1 MQTLEVRH
9 FLGFKWLSTIDR
21 RCWFPL
27 SEVCRQI
34 EFYLKIR
41 LFSLK
46 NLPLKSMLRVERVG
60 ELGFKKVGI
69 LLALKGA
76 NDSSICSRLRGVRPR
91 FSVLRLNPIAWVSL
105 GGGTDRRPAPSNI
118 DLLNGKALN
127 TSDFWGSSTFWVT
140 LGLLRLNSWGFVASG
155 FKIILVSIGL
165 KISRSN
171 CRALN
176 LPLTLISNSES
187 SSVES

>member
-1 MQTLEVRH
+1 M
-9 FLGFKWLSTIDR
+9 
-21 RCWFPL
+21 
-27 SEVCRQI
+27 CRKI

-76 NDSSICSRLRGVRPR
+76 NDFSICSRLRGVRPR
-91 FSVLRLNPIAWVSL
+91 FRVLRLNPIAWVSL

-127 TSDFWGSSTFWVT
+127 TS
-140 LGLLRLNSWGFVASG
+140 GF
-155 FKIILVSIGL
+155 
-165 KISRSN
+165 
-171 CRALN
+171 
-176 LPLTLISNSES
+176 
-187 SSVES
+187 